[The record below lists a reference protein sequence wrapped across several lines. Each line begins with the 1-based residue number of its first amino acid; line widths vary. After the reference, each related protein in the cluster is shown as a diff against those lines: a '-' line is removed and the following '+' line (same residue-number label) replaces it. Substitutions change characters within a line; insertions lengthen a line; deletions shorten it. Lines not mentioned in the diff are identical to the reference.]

1 MSNILSRA
9 NPESVR
15 KWAAERYCS
24 DTLIDQDR
32 RMVAAETE
40 AFVTGRDPREV
51 APLVHA
57 AKYAGPVTSPE
68 DWHNREVDA
77 MMTALADLGIAPT
90 WWGGTQFRE
99 AAEQLLKSQEDL

>member
-1 MSNILSRA
+1 MEKEYLAEN
-9 NPESVR
+9 VR
-15 KWAAERYCS
+15 SWAAERYCS

-57 AKYAGPVTSPE
+57 AKYAGPVTSPK

-77 MMTALADLGIAPT
+77 MMTALAELGITPL
-90 WWGGTQFRE
+90 WWGGTQFRK
-99 AAEQLLKSQEDL
+99 AAELLLKYKEKL